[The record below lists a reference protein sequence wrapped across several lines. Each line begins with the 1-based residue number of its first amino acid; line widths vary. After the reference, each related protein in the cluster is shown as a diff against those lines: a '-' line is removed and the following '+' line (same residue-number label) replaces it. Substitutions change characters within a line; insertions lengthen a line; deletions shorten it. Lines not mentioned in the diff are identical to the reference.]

1 MFALRPTTIG
11 TPEDHSNSG
20 LFLCSN
26 YMNLERISNLTTT
39 KEGKLYI
46 KITNRNKWIAYH
58 RKNLRSVNITETQ
71 KKNIQWVIETRVT
84 CAQVQALIDD
94 MGGEH
99 LTHRTNN
106 VHLSS
111 QRLYK
116 SYS

>member
-11 TPEDHSNSG
+11 TPEDHLNSG

-39 KEGKLYI
+39 KVGKLYI

-71 KKNIQWVIETRVT
+71 KKKIQWVIETRVT
-84 CAQVQALIDD
+84 YAQVQAQIDD
-94 MGGEH
+94 NGWGASD
-99 LTHRTNN
+99 TSN
-106 VHLSS
+106 
-111 QRLYK
+111 Y
-116 SYS
+116 